1 MMIIMFFYLLNKF
14 DTLILILLIITGVL
28 VILAF
33 IAFDRKRRYTDVK
46 DMKKELLLLIGSSA
60 LAMIFAFLLAVD
72 FYHMNEISSQVED
85 ARNNLVTNSVISE
98 KKNEIISDQ
107 PINTNPSTHRITMPN
122 NRVYNVKETEMLKVV
137 QQTSNHEIW
146 YFTFQ
151 VRPKYRRYLSNK
163 YSLCNIADAEKPEW
177 VITVSNKSNNQ
188 SSNN

>member
-1 MMIIMFFYLLNKF
+1 MFFYLLNKF

-98 KKNEIISDQ
+98 KKNEIKSDQ
-107 PINTNPSTHRITMPN
+107 PINTNPSTHRITMPD
-122 NRVYNVKETEMLKVV
+122 NRGGYTTLKKLKCLELFSRLLIMKSG
-137 QQTSNHEIW
+137 TLHSK
-146 YFTFQ
+146 FA
-151 VRPKYRRYLSNK
+151 L
-163 YSLCNIADAEKPEW
+163 NIADSCLINTAC
-177 VITVSNKSNNQ
+177 VILLTQKNQ
-188 SSNN
+188 NGLLQ

>member
-1 MMIIMFFYLLNKF
+1 MIIMFFYLLNKF

-72 FYHMNEISSQVED
+72 FYHMNEISSQVEN

-107 PINTNPSTHRITMPN
+107 TINTNPSTHRITMPN
-122 NRVYNVKETEMLKVV
+122 NRVYNVKETEMLRIV

-146 YFTFQ
+146 YVTFK
-151 VRPKYRRYLSNK
+151 VRPKYRRFVSNK

>member
-1 MMIIMFFYLLNKF
+1 MFFYLLNKF

-98 KKNEIISDQ
+98 KKNEIVSDQ
-107 PINTNPSTHRITMPN
+107 TISTNPSTHRITMPN
-122 NRVYNVKETEMLKVV
+122 NRVYNVKETEMLRIV

-146 YFTFQ
+146 YVTFK
-151 VRPKYRRYLSNK
+151 VRSKYRRFLSNK

-188 SSNN
+188 SPNN

>member
-14 DTLILILLIITGVL
+14 DILILILLIITGVL

-72 FYHMNEISSQVED
+72 FYHMNEISSQVEN

-107 PINTNPSTHRITMPN
+107 TINTNPSTHRITMPN

-177 VITVSNKSNNQ
+177 VITVNNKSNNQ

>member
-1 MMIIMFFYLLNKF
+1 MFFYLLNKF

-72 FYHMNEISSQVED
+72 FYHMNEISSQVEN

-107 PINTNPSTHRITMPN
+107 TINTN
-122 NRVYNVKETEMLKVV
+122 Y
-137 QQTSNHEIW
+137 
-146 YFTFQ
+146 
-151 VRPKYRRYLSNK
+151 KYESIY
-163 YSLCNIADAEKPEW
+163 A
-177 VITVSNKSNNQ
+177 
-188 SSNN
+188 

>member
-98 KKNEIISDQ
+98 KKNEIVSDQ
-107 PINTNPSTHRITMPN
+107 TISTNPSTHRITMPN
-122 NRVYNVKETEMLKVV
+122 NRVYNVKETEMLRIV

-146 YFTFQ
+146 YVTFK
-151 VRPKYRRYLSNK
+151 VRSKYRRFLSNK

-188 SSNN
+188 SPNN